1 MARVA
6 DAAIALFIV
15 EVEGPLLLEGAGQ
28 APLAEAAEQATNA
41 LAGVPA
47 VMGGLFRL
55 HVEAAIRRQRVASR
69 QGPEPGAFQL
79 AVGFVD
85 MAGFTPFAEDATPS
99 ELVALIEEFEAR
111 ANEVVA
117 ECGGRVVKHVGDE
130 VMFVEADPVIACE
143 IALQLVESFA
153 DSAVAPHAGVGYGL
167 LIARGGDYYGSVVN
181 LASRIADLAVPG
193 EVLVTEGLQMAASTE
208 GAVAGGAGLGF
219 EFEPAGRRLLKG
231 IAEPVPLASVRRPR
245 PVA

>member
-1 MARVA
+1 
-6 DAAIALFIV
+6 
-15 EVEGPLLLEGAGQ
+15 
-28 APLAEAAEQATNA
+28 
-41 LAGVPA
+41 
-47 VMGGLFRL
+47 
-55 HVEAAIRRQRVASR
+55 
-69 QGPEPGAFQL
+69 
-79 AVGFVD
+79 
-85 MAGFTPFAEDATPS
+85 
-99 ELVALIEEFEAR
+99 
-111 ANEVVA
+111 
-117 ECGGRVVKHVGDE
+117 VKHVGDE

-153 DSAVAPHAGVGYGL
+153 DSAVAPHAGVSYGL

-193 EVLVTEGLQMAASTE
+193 EVLVTEGLQIAASTE

-231 IAEPVPLASVRRPR
+231 MAEPVPLASVRRPR